1 MLTGLRAF
9 FMLDFKILAAAFPIH
24 CFCLGNHHCTVSR
37 HGIWQ
42 PFFCLNAKQ
51 YNDMKKEKQRV
62 HGRYVSVEKIRQMLV
77 KLGAELCDGHK
88 RAHVAKE
95 GNTILIYTNGGSV
108 NITFNEEGG
117 KL

>member
-1 MLTGLRAF
+1 
-9 FMLDFKILAAAFPIH
+9 
-24 CFCLGNHHCTVSR
+24 
-37 HGIWQ
+37 
-42 PFFCLNAKQ
+42 
-51 YNDMKKEKQRV
+51 MKKENQLV

-88 RAHVAKE
+88 RAHVARE
-95 GNTILIYTNGGSV
+95 GKTILIYTNGGSV